1 MADTSCHPQLWRRT
15 SHGVDAL
22 VPTELELLV
31 ETALHLGK
39 AKINDATMGGTMIS
53 PTLIANL
60 RKNMGEY
67 IQKCERIHSENITN
81 HLSNRAVE
89 KGSMIRRWLYST
101 GIFHCQ
107 FTRCRHGTTVV
118 LSLSPWDGQ
127 RDGQRRKHHKY
138 RHVFNLRAAFLPV
151 QLIAEHET
159 ILIQSFKDWHFT
171 CRFISNQH
179 HQVTEFVV
187 ARVTIFLA
195 SVVTVYW
202 AKLGP

>member
-1 MADTSCHPQLWRRT
+1 MSDIFFNHPIIPGTNEKILSCHLTISKIPCTLTQILSNRPWKISFHTFPLTFGSFQGRT
-15 SHGVDAL
+15 GNLHGIYLRADSVIHFEHQWLIPAATRSCGDAH
-22 VPTELELLV
+22 PTV
-31 ETALHLGK
+31 WMPWFRQSWSFSSKLHCTWGK
-39 AKINDATMGGTMIS
+39 RKSTTRGTMIS

-118 LSLSPWDGQ
+118 LSLSP
-127 RDGQRRKHHKY
+127 
-138 RHVFNLRAAFLPV
+138 
-151 QLIAEHET
+151 
-159 ILIQSFKDWHFT
+159 
-171 CRFISNQH
+171 
-179 HQVTEFVV
+179 
-187 ARVTIFLA
+187 
-195 SVVTVYW
+195 
-202 AKLGP
+202 